1 MKVLKYL
8 VVLLA
13 IFLIMPFA
21 VFAEEEASNND
32 KNTTEEASSNDNSDS
47 KKVNV
52 YFFRGE
58 GCSHCAEAEEWFDS
72 IKEEYSE
79 YYNLI
84 DYEVWYNTDNSD
96 LMQKVADARGEE
108 AEGVPYI
115 IIGDQS
121 WNGFSDEY
129 KNEIL
134 KKIETVYE
142 QEVSARYDIMQLI
155 ETGSTNEEE
164 KDGGN
169 DFVSLI
175 IILVLVGAAGFGIY
189 KARETV
195 NE

>member
-1 MKVLKYL
+1 
-8 VVLLA
+8 
-13 IFLIMPFA
+13 
-21 VFAEEEASNND
+21 
-32 KNTTEEASSNDNSDS
+32 
-47 KKVNV
+47 
-52 YFFRGE
+52 
-58 GCSHCAEAEEWFDS
+58 
-72 IKEEYSE
+72 
-79 YYNLI
+79 
-84 DYEVWYNTDNSD
+84 
-96 LMQKVADARGEE
+96 MQKVADARGEE

>member
-32 KNTTEEASSNDNSDS
+32 ENTTEEASSNDNSDS
-47 KKVNV
+47 KKVNI

-115 IIGDQS
+115 IIGDKS
-121 WNGFSDEY
+121 WNGFDSSYEEDMINQI
-129 KNEIL
+129 KS
-134 KKIETVYE
+134 VYA
-142 QEVSARYDIMQLI
+142 QDVKDRYDIMTLL
-155 ETGSTNEEE
+155 TDSKTSK
-164 KDGGN
+164 KDSN
-169 DFVSLI
+169 ASD
-175 IILVLVGAAGFGIY
+175 ILVLLAIIVVAGGIGFVIY
-189 KARETV
+189 KARKA
-195 NE
+195 N

>member
-32 KNTTEEASSNDNSDS
+32 ENTTEEASSNDNSDS

-115 IIGDQS
+115 IIGDKS
-121 WNGFSDEY
+121 WNGFDSSYEEDMINQI
-129 KNEIL
+129 KS
-134 KKIETVYE
+134 VYA
-142 QEVSARYDIMQLI
+142 QDVKDRYDIMTLL
-155 ETGSTNEEE
+155 TDSKTSK
-164 KDGGN
+164 KDSN
-169 DFVSLI
+169 ASD
-175 IILVLVGAAGFGIY
+175 ILVLLAIIVVAGGIGFVIY
-189 KARETV
+189 KARRA
-195 NE
+195 N

>member
-32 KNTTEEASSNDNSDS
+32 ENTTEEASSNDNSDS

-115 IIGDQS
+115 IIGDKS
-121 WNGFSDEY
+121 WNGFDSSY
-129 KNEIL
+129 KEDMINQI
-134 KKIETVYE
+134 KSVYA
-142 QEVSARYDIMQLI
+142 QDVKDRYDIMTLL
-155 ETGSTNEEE
+155 TDSKTSK
-164 KDGGN
+164 KDSN
-169 DFVSLI
+169 ASD
-175 IILVLVGAAGFGIY
+175 ILVLLAIIVVAGGIGFVIY
-189 KARETV
+189 KARKA
-195 NE
+195 N

>member
-32 KNTTEEASSNDNSDS
+32 ENTTEETSSNDNSDS

-72 IKEEYSE
+72 IKEKYSE

-115 IIGDQS
+115 IIGDKS
-121 WNGFSDEY
+121 WNGFDSSYEEDMINQI
-129 KNEIL
+129 KS
-134 KKIETVYE
+134 VYA
-142 QEVSARYDIMQLI
+142 QDVKDRYDIMTLL
-155 ETGSTNEEE
+155 TDSKTSK
-164 KDGGN
+164 KDSNAN
-169 DFVSLI
+169 DV
-175 IILVLVGAAGFGIY
+175 LVLLAIIVGGIGFGIY
-189 KARETV
+189 KARKA
-195 NE
+195 N

>member
-32 KNTTEEASSNDNSDS
+32 ENTTEEASSNDNSDS

-58 GCSHCAEAEEWFDS
+58 GCPHCAEAEEWFDS

-115 IIGDQS
+115 IIGDKS
-121 WNGFSDEY
+121 WNGFDSSYEEDMINQI
-129 KNEIL
+129 KS
-134 KKIETVYE
+134 VYA
-142 QEVSARYDIMQLI
+142 QDVKDRYDIMTLL
-155 ETGSTNEEE
+155 TDSKTSK
-164 KDGGN
+164 KDSN
-169 DFVSLI
+169 ASD
-175 IILVLVGAAGFGIY
+175 ILVLLAIIVVAGGIGFVIY
-189 KARETV
+189 KARKA
-195 NE
+195 N

>member
-1 MKVLKYL
+1 MKKFSYL
-8 VVLLA
+8 VVLLIA
-13 IFLIMPFA
+13 LFVFPFG
-21 VFAEEEASNND
+21 VLAEE
-32 KNTTEEASSNDNSDS
+32 TTDTTTKEPVEEVS
-47 KKVNV
+47 KEVPI
-52 YFFRGE
+52 YFFFGD
-58 GCSHCAEAEEWFDS
+58 GCSYCAAAKKWF
-72 IKEEYSE
+72 KEIESE
-79 YYNLI
+79 YGSKFEI
-84 DYEVWYNTDNSD
+84 KAFEAWYSQENAE
-96 LMQKVADARGEE
+96 LMQKVADARKET
-108 AEGVPYI
+108 ADGVPYI